1 MTLECCFDEFALR
14 VQRGFMVLWIR
25 QQWSTYSTREM
36 VRTEIPFHR
45 ISAGFFIFFLKTV
58 STKASTSYFR
68 TVQKASTA
76 YGLAC
81 VRSRIVQF
89 PSLTQQPIL
98 YEHGKCS
105 V

>member
-45 ISAGFFIFFLKTV
+45 ISADFFFF
-58 STKASTSYFR
+58 F
-68 TVQKASTA
+68 
-76 YGLAC
+76 
-81 VRSRIVQF
+81 
-89 PSLTQQPIL
+89 
-98 YEHGKCS
+98 
-105 V
+105 